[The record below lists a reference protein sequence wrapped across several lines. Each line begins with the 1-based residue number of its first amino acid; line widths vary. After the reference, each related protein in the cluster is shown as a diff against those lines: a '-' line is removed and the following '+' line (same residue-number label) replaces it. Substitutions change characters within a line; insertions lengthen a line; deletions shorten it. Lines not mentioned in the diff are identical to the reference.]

1 MIREPFAATAVKIV
15 VADAIAAGR
24 GVDETMIPGID
35 RDVTDSATLL
45 E

>member
-1 MIREPFAATAVKIV
+1 MIREPFAATAVQIV
-15 VADAIAAGR
+15 VADAIAARR
-24 GVDETMIPGID
+24 GVDETMIPRID

>member
-1 MIREPFAATAVKIV
+1 MIREPLTATAVQIV

-24 GVDETMIPGID
+24 GVDEPMIPGID
-35 RDVTDSATLL
+35 SNVTDSATLL